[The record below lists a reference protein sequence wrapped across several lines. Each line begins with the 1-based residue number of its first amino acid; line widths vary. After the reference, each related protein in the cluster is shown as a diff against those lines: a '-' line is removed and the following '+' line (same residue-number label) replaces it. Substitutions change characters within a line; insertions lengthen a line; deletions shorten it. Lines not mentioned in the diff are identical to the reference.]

1 MRVIYCMLIMFIS
14 IDGISQYKKT
24 QDNTKNK
31 VDLLNKGNEYFQE
44 GNFKESEYYYKQSL
58 EADNQYYKANL
69 NTGHSL
75 FRQAMYFMQK
85 EMLDSARIKCS
96 EAESFY
102 RNSIELTEN
111 KDEKAE
117 SLYNLGNCQLLSN
130 KLKESIESYKKSL
143 RMIPEDTITKHNLAF
158 AQYLLNQEQKE
169 NKEQEENQD
178 QKENKEQEENQDQ
191 KENKEQEGNQDKKEN
206 QELNEEQ
213 IQQILNALDK
223 KDQEVQNK
231 LQKRKK
237 NTKNKS
243 LKDW

>member
-1 MRVIYCMLIMFIS
+1 MRVIYCMLIMCIS
-14 IDGISQYKKT
+14 INCISQYNVIQEDT
-24 QDNTKNK
+24 ANK
-31 VDLLNKGNEYFQE
+31 VYQLNKGNEYFKKGDFEKAE
-44 GNFKESEYYYKQSL
+44 GYYKKSL
-58 EADNQYYKANL
+58 EFDKLYYKAYL

-75 FRQAMYFMQK
+75 FRQAVSFKQK
-85 EMLDSARIKCS
+85 EMLDSSRIKCS

-130 KLKESIESYKKSL
+130 KLKESIESYKESL

-178 QKENKEQEENQDQ
+178 QKENKEQE
-191 KENKEQEGNQDKKEN
+191 GNQDKKEN

-213 IQQILNALDK
+213 IQQILNALNK

>member
-1 MRVIYCMLIMFIS
+1 MLIMCIS
-14 IDGISQYKKT
+14 INCISQYNVIQEDT
-24 QDNTKNK
+24 SNK
-31 VDLLNKGNEYFQE
+31 VYQLNKGNEYFKKGDFEKAE
-44 GNFKESEYYYKQSL
+44 GYYKKSL
-58 EADNQYYKANL
+58 EFDKLYYKAYL

-75 FRQAMYFMQK
+75 FRQAVSFKQK
-85 EMLDSARIKCS
+85 EMLDSSRIKCS

-130 KLKESIESYKKSL
+130 KLKESIESYKESL

-158 AQYLLNQEQKE
+158 AQYLLNQEL
-169 NKEQEENQD
+169 
-178 QKENKEQEENQDQ
+178 KENKEQEENQDQ